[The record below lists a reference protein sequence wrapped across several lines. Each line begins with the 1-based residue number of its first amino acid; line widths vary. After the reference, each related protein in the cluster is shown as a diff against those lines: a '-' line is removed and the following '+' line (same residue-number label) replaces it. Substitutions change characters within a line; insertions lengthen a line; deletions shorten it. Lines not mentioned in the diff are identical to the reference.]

1 MFTNQD
7 FMSFTKGIEYI
18 IAVTFLVG
26 FVVFWMF
33 LDRGEE
39 NEGEPDESHK
49 KT

>member
-33 LDRGEE
+33 LDRGED
-39 NEGEPDESHK
+39 DEIESDPPRK
-49 KT
+49 N

>member
-7 FMSFTKGIEYI
+7 FMSFTKGIEYL

-33 LDRGEE
+33 IDRGED
-39 NEGEPDESHK
+39 NEIEPDEPHK
-49 KT
+49 N